1 MQVLTK
7 EELREQLVTERKKR
21 KWLELKFEVLK
32 IENDGLKSENEALDN
47 LLKSVTST
55 CD

>member
-7 EELREQLVTERKKR
+7 EELRDQLVTARKKYR
-21 KWLELKFEVLK
+21 WLKLKLDVLK
-32 IENDGLKSENEALDN
+32 IENDGLKSENEAIKKVLEV
-47 LLKSVTST
+47 LQST